1 MKKIIEG
8 KRYDTEKAE
17 LVGEWDNSI
26 YDSDFNM
33 VEEVLYRKRTGEF
46 FLHGMG
52 GARTRYAEACGQNA
66 WRGGE
71 RIMPMSYEEAQRW
84 AEEHLDAD
92 VVEEYFAIPDED
104 EEAETVPLALSV
116 PAWVKALVAAEAA
129 KSGRT
134 QAEVVT
140 AIVRDALRNGVE

>member
-1 MKKIIEG
+1 MKKIIG
-8 KRYDTEKAE
+8 GRRYDTEKAE
-17 LVGEWDNSI
+17 LVGEWDNGI
-26 YDSDFNM
+26 HDSDFNM
-33 VEEVLYRKRTGEF
+33 VEETLYRKRTGEF
-46 FLHGMG
+46 FLHGEG

-71 RIMPMSYEEAQRW
+71 RIMPLSYEEAQRW
-84 AEEHLDAD
+84 AEEHLDSD

-104 EEAETVPLALSV
+104 EERETVPLALSV
-116 PAWVKALVAAEAA
+116 PSWVKAFVAAEAA

-140 AIVRDALRNGVE
+140 EIVRDALKRK

>member
-17 LVGEWDNSI
+17 LVGVWDNGI
-26 YDSDFNM
+26 YDSDFNK
-33 VEEVLYRKRTGEF
+33 VEETLYRKRTGEF
-46 FLHGMG
+46 FLHGEG

-71 RIMPMSYEEAQRW
+71 RIMPLGYDEAQRW

-92 VVEEYFAIPDED
+92 VVDEYFAIPDED
-104 EEAETVPLALSV
+104 EEGETVPLALSV
-116 PAWVKALVAAEAA
+116 PSWVKALVAAEAA
-129 KSGRT
+129 RSGRT

-140 AIVRDALRNGVE
+140 EIVREALKGE

>member
-17 LVGEWDNSI
+17 LVGEWDNGI
-26 YDSDFNM
+26 YDSDFNK
-33 VEEVLYRKRTGEF
+33 VAETLYRKRTGEF
-46 FLHGMG
+46 FLHGEG

-71 RIMPMSYEEAQRW
+71 RIMPLGYDEAQRW
-84 AEEHLDAD
+84 AEEHLGAD
-92 VVEEYFAIPDED
+92 VVDKYFAIPDED
-104 EEAETVPLALSV
+104 VEVETVPLALSV
-116 PAWVKALVAAEAA
+116 PSWVKALVAAEAA
-129 KSGRT
+129 RSGRT

-140 AIVRDALRNGVE
+140 EIVRNALKGE

>member
-17 LVGEWDNSI
+17 LVGEWDNGI
-26 YDSDFNM
+26 YDSDFNK
-33 VEEVLYRKRTGEF
+33 VSEALYRKRTGEF
-46 FLHGMG
+46 FLHGEG

-71 RIMPMSYEEAQRW
+71 RIMPLSYEEAQRW
-84 AEEHLDAD
+84 AEEHLDSD

-104 EEAETVPLALSV
+104 EEVETVPLALSV

>member
-8 KRYDTEKAE
+8 KRYDTEKAK

-104 EEAETVPLALSV
+104 EEVETVPLALSV

-140 AIVRDALRNGVE
+140 AIVCDALRNGVE

>member
-1 MKKIIEG
+1 MRKVIG
-8 KRYDTEKAE
+8 GRRYDTEKAE
-17 LVGEWDNSI
+17 LVGEWDNGI
-26 YDSDFNM
+26 RDSDFNM
-33 VEEVLYRKRTGEF
+33 IEEALYRKRTGEF
-46 FLHGMG
+46 FLHGRG

-71 RIMPMSYEEAQRW
+71 RIMPLGYEEAQRW

-104 EEAETVPLALSV
+104 EESETVPLALSV
-116 PAWVKALVAAEAA
+116 PSWVKAFVAAEAA

-140 AIVRDALRNGVE
+140 EIVRDALKRK